1 MEIYQDE
8 FYKGFQGNEDYDA
21 MKQTQFELETL
32 SDWERGISDFA
43 VIALDNPMEVEIRML
58 DPTNT
63 IPKEVLL
70 DTADNA
76 GIMLVYEGREACLRS
91 CALPSLAATANI
103 SGSGISRAEK
113 TKLAIGLT
121 AFLSTA
127 RRNSQV
133 LTRAGKVAAIVSA
146 DYEWMPISLLLNIC
160 DNLQS
165 QFGQAKFIGGSVSH
179 SLTVAQYEYPEV
191 SDTITDAYNSV
202 LVAHGHPTTKSL
214 IPVVEFRASDT
225 TGEAAKLLT
234 YLKSGSILYPLGG
247 FKVVH
252 IPPREYHDNGLR
264 FTCMDKFEAEANTL
278 FSKME
283 YDITDSLPKM
293 LQTKID
299 HPGNCF
305 VGLCGYANVPQKWGG
320 RIEEE
325 IRANYPDGSDCCF
338 LDIYEALASVTALAQ
353 EDGYESYSQRVLDLE
368 EGICKVMRN
377 RTSWKKYD
385 LPGTVA
391 WSSAKAA

>member
-8 FYKGFQGNEDYDA
+8 FYKGFQGDSEYDA
-21 MKQTQFELETL
+21 MKQIQLELE
-32 SDWERGISDFA
+32 SHSEWERGISDFA
-43 VIALDNPMEVEIRML
+43 VTALDNPMEVEIRML
-58 DPTNT
+58 EPTNT
-63 IPKEVLL
+63 IPKEILL

-76 GIMLVYEGREACLRS
+76 GIMLVYEGREVCLRS

-103 SGSGISRAEK
+103 SGTGISKAEK

-146 DYEWMPISLLLNIC
+146 DYEWMPISLLLNVC
-160 DNLQS
+160 DNLQN
-165 QFGQAKFIGGSVSH
+165 QFGKAKFIGGSVSH

-191 SDTITDAYNSV
+191 SDAITDAYNSV
-202 LVAHGHPTTKSL
+202 LIAHGHSATKSL
-214 IPVVEFRASDT
+214 VPVIEFRASDT

-283 YDITDSLPKM
+283 YDITDSLPRM

-305 VGLCGYANVPQKWGG
+305 VGLCGYANIPQKWGG

-325 IRANYPDGSDCCF
+325 IRANYPDGSECCF

-368 EGICKVMRN
+368 EGICKVLRN
-377 RTSWKKYD
+377 RASWKKYD